1 MVIIDAHNDTLERRL
16 DRGDTL
22 DLTVDTPHLDT
33 DLARLKAGGVTAQF
47 QQVGIESLVKGLQL
61 LDAAHTLCATYPQHF
76 RWISTISDF
85 EEAHSRGQ
93 VGLVGQ
99 MESCSCLG
107 GKLFLLRTM
116 RRLGVT
122 VAGLTHGEAPAHGLQ
137 AEPSPT
143 GPCTADERETARR
156 EGRGLTPLGR
166 EAIAELS
173 RLRMLVDLAHCN
185 DSAFY
190 EALEL
195 SAATPIFSH
204 GNAFAQCPQWRN
216 LTDDQIR
223 ALAQRGGVMGVA
235 CYRRFI
241 DPQRPSVA
249 RLVDHIEHI
258 VGLVG
263 IGHVGLG
270 ADWDGLGEGE
280 VAIPKD
286 PAHLGEITDEM
297 GRRGFAEGE
306 IAAFLGG
313 NWLRVYGEVVG

>member
-1 MVIIDAHNDTLERRL
+1 MIIIDAHNDTLERRL
-16 DRGDTL
+16 GRGDTL
-22 DLTVDTPHLDT
+22 DLTVDMPPLDT
-33 DLARLKAGGVTAQF
+33 DLARLKAGGITAQF

-61 LDAAHTLCATYPQHF
+61 LDAAHTLCTTYPQHF
-76 RWISTISDF
+76 RWISTVSDIV
-85 EEAHSRGQ
+85 EAHSSGQ

-107 GKLFLLRTM
+107 GELFLLRTM

-122 VAGLTHGEAPAHGLQ
+122 VAGLTHGEAPEHGLQ
-137 AEPSPT
+137 AEVSPK
-143 GPCTADERETARR
+143 GPCTAEERETARR
-156 EGRGLTPLGR
+156 EGRRLTSLGR
-166 EAIAELS
+166 EAIAELNH
-173 RLRMLVDLAHCN
+173 LRMLVDLAHCN

-195 SAATPIFSH
+195 SATTPIFSH

-241 DPQRPSVA
+241 DAERPSVA

-263 IGHVGLG
+263 IEHVGLG
-270 ADWDGLGEGE
+270 ADWDGLGEAH
-280 VAIPKD
+280 VAIPQD
-286 PAHLGEITDEM
+286 PAHLGEIVAEM
-297 GRRGFAEGE
+297 ELRGFEAGE

-313 NWLRVYGEVVG
+313 NWMRVYGEVVG